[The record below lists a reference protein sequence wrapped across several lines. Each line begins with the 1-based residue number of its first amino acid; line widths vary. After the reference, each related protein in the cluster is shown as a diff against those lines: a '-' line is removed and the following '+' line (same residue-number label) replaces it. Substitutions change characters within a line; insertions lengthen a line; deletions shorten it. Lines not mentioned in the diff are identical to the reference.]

1 MKECNVVGKSVPRID
16 AWAKS
21 TGAAKYVGDMQRP
34 DMLHAKILHSP
45 LPHALIKSIDVSRA
59 AALPGVRAVITYKD
73 VPQIPFTTCGHP
85 YPFDT
90 PKDSLILSRH
100 LRYVG
105 DPVAAVAADTPDI
118 ALDALE
124 LINVEYEEL
133 PAYFTIDEALAEGA
147 TELHEGSKN
156 LAGENE
162 FDVGDAEGAMAHA
175 DVIVEE
181 TIETP
186 IVTHSPIEPH
196 VSLIELDEQGRLVFY
211 LSTQVPSIMR
221 ERLAYAL
228 GMRMGQIRVV
238 KGHVGGGFGGKQE
251 PIFEPINAVL
261 TLITGKPVRLEL
273 SREECLSCTRTRH
286 SARITMRTGL
296 MRDGTILARVM
307 DIDQNTGAYSSHGH
321 NVVYAIAMAFA
332 TLYPTPNLLF
342 HGRSVYSNIPI
353 AGAMRAYGCPQ
364 YAFAMESHVEH
375 MALELGI
382 DPLEFRRKNSY
393 HLGDPINF
401 PHVSVSTCG
410 LQDAITKCE
419 EAIGYWAFRKE
430 PRGEGSIKRGIG
442 TALFSYG
449 QSCYPHS
456 VELSGARIRVN
467 EDATATLYIGCAEI
481 GQGTDTVMAQ
491 IAAES
496 LGIPLADLNLV
507 AVDTDTCPFDP
518 GAYASRQTY
527 VAGHAVKKAGAAC
540 KEQIVRYAAD
550 KLLVGYERLET
561 EDGWII
567 DRDADQRL
575 IPMKEITMRM
585 YYDCHSPV
593 TICHEESFAP
603 TDNMLT
609 FGASIAIV
617 KVDTATG
624 KIEVEKL
631 VTAIDSGRI
640 INPQLAMG
648 QLNGGN
654 VMSLGFGLSE
664 QLLVDSKSGRVLN
677 DNLLDYKMPT
687 FADVP
692 PIEGYFIETDEPS
705 SAYGNKS
712 LGEPPNIAPA
722 AAVRNAVLDATGVAI
737 NKGPLTPERVFLA
750 LKAAKK
756 QEA

>member
-1 MKECNVVGKSVPRID
+1 MKKYNVVGKSVPRID
-16 AWAKS
+16 AWAKA
-21 TGAAKYVGDMQRP
+21 TGAAKYVGDMQRS

-45 LPHALIKSIDVSRA
+45 LAHAWIRRIDVSRA
-59 AALPGVRAVITYKD
+59 AALPGVRAVITYMD

-105 DPVAAVAADTPDI
+105 DPVAAVAADTQEI
-118 ALDALE
+118 ALNALE
-124 LINVEYEEL
+124 LIEVEYEEL
-133 PAYFTIDEALAEGA
+133 PAYFTIDAALAEGA
-147 TELHEGSKN
+147 VELHEGLKN

-162 FDVGDAEGAMAHA
+162 FEIGDVEGAMAQA
-175 DVIVEE
+175 DVIIEDTV
-181 TIETP
+181 ETP

-196 VSLIELDEQGRLVFY
+196 VSLIELDEQGRLVCY

-261 TLITGKPVRLEL
+261 TMKTGKPVRLEL
-273 SREECLSCTRTRH
+273 TREECLACTRTRH
-286 SARITMRTGL
+286 SARIHMRTGL
-296 MRDGTILARVM
+296 TRDGKMLARIM

-332 TLYPTPNLLF
+332 TLYPTPNLRF
-342 HGRSVYSNIPI
+342 HGRSVYTNIPI

-375 MALELGI
+375 MARELGI
-382 DPLEFRRKNSY
+382 DSLEFRRKNSY

-410 LQDAITKCE
+410 LQDAIDQCE
-419 EAIGYWAFRKE
+419 EAIGYQAFLKE
-430 PRGEGSIKRGIG
+430 PRSDGTSKRGIG

-456 VELSGARIRVN
+456 VELSGARVRVN

-481 GQGTDTVMAQ
+481 GQGTDTVMLQ
-491 IAAES
+491 IAAEA
-496 LGIPLADLNLV
+496 LGIPLADINLV
-507 AVDTDTCPFDP
+507 AVDTDSCPFDP
-518 GAYASRQTY
+518 GAYAFRRTY
-527 VAGHAVKKAGAAC
+527 VAGHVVKKAAAAC
-540 KEQIVRYAAD
+540 KEQILRYAVN
-550 KLLVGYERLET
+550 KLSVNYERLDAA
-561 EDGWII
+561 DGWII
-567 DRDADQRL
+567 DRDTDQRMVSL
-575 IPMKEITMRM
+575 KEITMQM
-585 YYDCHSPV
+585 YYDCHTPV
-593 TICHEESFAP
+593 TICQEESFAP

-609 FGASIAIV
+609 FGVSMAIV

-624 KIEVEKL
+624 KVEVEKL

-654 VMSLGFGLSE
+654 IMSLGYGLSE
-664 QLLVDSKSGRVLN
+664 QLLVDPKSGRVLN
-677 DNLLDYKMPT
+677 DNLLDYKVPT

-722 AAVRNAVLDATGVAI
+722 VAVRNAVLDATGVAI
-737 NKGPLTPERVFLA
+737 NQGPLTPERVYLA
-750 LKAAKK
+750 LKAAKE
-756 QEA
+756 QEV